1 MKGQILSEGRSFARF
16 DPEGVGT
23 CGTPLPEL
31 CGELL
36 TRQKASWPKLR
47 SGWEAAASSQTR
59 TVDCGDFLVALQFNP
74 QRIVSSG
81 ARVDAASIAAR
92 PCFLCPDNLPEA
104 QSGILYRKKFLVLCN
119 PFPIFSRHFTISSLD
134 HRPQFLEGELEVFL
148 ALARDLAP
156 SLAVFY
162 NGPQCGASAP
172 DHLHFQACPVGS
184 LPVEAQ
190 QDDGRPAPIV
200 GKRLSASVSQIENLG
215 RAALR
220 LEGTDAP
227 ALMEA
232 LEEIL
237 AVMKAFPAAEGTAEP
252 MLNLHAAFA
261 EGKWRV
267 LLFPRRKNRPDLYDR
282 EEPERVL
289 ISPGGV
295 EMGGLFVVPLERD
308 FRRLN
313 ADLIRHIYREVS
325 VTSEL
330 MDTWI
335 DQLSKR
341 LG

>member
-1 MKGQILSEGRSFARF
+1 MKRENLSEMKIFTEF
-16 DPEGVGT
+16 DPEGKGK

-36 TRQKASWPKLR
+36 SRQKASWPELR
-47 SGWEAAASSQTR
+47 SGWEAAASSRSR
-59 TVDCGDFLVALQFNP
+59 TVDCDDFFVALQFNP
-74 QRIVSSG
+74 QRIFSSG
-81 ARVDAASIAAR
+81 ARVDAASIAER
-92 PCFLCPDNLPEA
+92 PCFLCPANLPEA
-104 QSGILYRKKFLVLCN
+104 QSGILYRRNFLVLCN
-119 PFPIFSRHFTISSLD
+119 PFPIFPRHFTISSLD
-134 HRPQFLEGELEVFL
+134 HRPQSLEGELEVFL

-172 DHLHFQACPVGS
+172 DHLHFQACPLGS
-184 LPVEAQ
+184 LPVEVQ
-190 QDDGRPAPIV
+190 QDDGRPVLTV
-200 GKRLSASVSQIENLG
+200 GKCLSVSVSRIENLG
-215 RAALR
+215 RVALR

-227 ALMEA
+227 ALREA
-232 LEEIL
+232 LEAIL

-267 LLFPRRKNRPDLYDR
+267 LLFPRRKSRPDLYDR

-295 EMGGLFVVPLERD
+295 EMGGLLVVPLERD

-313 ADLIRHIYREVS
+313 ADLIRHIYREVT
-325 VTSEL
+325 VTADLLE
-330 MDTWI
+330 TWT
-335 DQLSKR
+335 DHLSR
-341 LG
+341 GLS